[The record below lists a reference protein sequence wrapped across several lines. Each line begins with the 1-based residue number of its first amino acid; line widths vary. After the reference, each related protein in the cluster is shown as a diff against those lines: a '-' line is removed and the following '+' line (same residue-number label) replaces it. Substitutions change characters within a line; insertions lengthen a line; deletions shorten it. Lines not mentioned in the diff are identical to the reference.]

1 MMKPLLTAC
10 LIVLTG
16 CTDFPDVDSRL
27 ATSTDGAAFPTLVP
41 IDTILYG
48 GDSPRLGE
56 DDAET
61 LLNRVANLRAKARR
75 LQTTVLTGAERTQ
88 LLEAVKRLGT

>member
-1 MMKPLLTAC
+1 MMKPLFTAC

-27 ATSTDGAAFPTLVP
+27 ATSADGAAFPTLVP

-48 GDSPRLGE
+48 GDSPRLG
-56 DDAET
+56 
-61 LLNRVANLRAKARR
+61 ANSRSTSFRRLRARFLR
-75 LQTTVLTGAERTQ
+75 
-88 LLEAVKRLGT
+88 EA

>member
-1 MMKPLLTAC
+1 MKHRLFTAC

-27 ATSTDGAAFPTLVP
+27 ANSADGVAFPTLVP
-41 IDTILYG
+41 IETILYSA
-48 GDSPRLGE
+48 DSPRLSE
-56 DDAET
+56 EDAEN

-75 LQTTVLTGAERTQ
+75 LQSTVLTGAERTQ
-88 LLEAVKRLGT
+88 LLEAVKRHGT